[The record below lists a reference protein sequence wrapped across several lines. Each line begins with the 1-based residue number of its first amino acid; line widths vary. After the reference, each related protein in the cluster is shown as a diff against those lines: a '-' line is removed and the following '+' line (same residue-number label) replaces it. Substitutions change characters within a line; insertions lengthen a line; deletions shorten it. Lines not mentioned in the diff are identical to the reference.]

1 MLKKKNFLLLF
12 LFSIICSAQDIK
24 IEGIISFDIKGN
36 KYVSVQVNDT
46 LKKFRDKAKLTK
58 KWDGYPE
65 LAKNKRYVTHTDST
79 GFFSISAKP
88 SDSLFFSSLT
98 YVTQK
103 FAVSDLIK
111 RNGINI
117 LLEPEPCIPYVEC
130 RQEKPSKFYVFIGKK
145 IDVKYEKGPNYCDV
159 IFTHG
164 FNGEFKSEYKIEKN
178 VYGNYQK
185 DTINFAAIDDYGI
198 PDFSKYENVLLFVG
212 EYCGQLYQEKHQYF
226 DLYKVKNGKW
236 ASPGNPYKYEK
247 NVKEKIIQ
255 AQKIKFDDSLWF
267 DITKLS
273 PNQIE
278 SEYPSAYYKI
288 TNNKAIPIRGTYV
301 DDLVKIKENGVL
313 KSRNIE
319 LQ

>member
-1 MLKKKNFLLLF
+1 MKKKYFLLLF
-12 LFSIICSAQDIK
+12 SFSIICSAQDTK
-24 IEGIISFDIKGN
+24 IEGIVSFAKKGN
-36 KYVSVQVNDT
+36 NYVSVQVNDT

-58 KWDGYPE
+58 KWDSYPE
-65 LAKNKRYVTHTDST
+65 LTKNKRYVTHTDST

-88 SDSLFFSSLT
+88 TDSLFFSSLT

-111 RNGINI
+111 SKEINI

-130 RQEKPSKFYVFIGKK
+130 KQEKPSKFYIFIGKK
-145 IDVKYEKGPNYCDV
+145 IDIKYEKGPNYCDV
-159 IFTHG
+159 IFLHG

-178 VYGNYQK
+178 IYGNYQK
-185 DTINFAAIDDYGI
+185 DTINFAAIDEYGI
-198 PDFSKYENVLLFVG
+198 PNFSKYENVLLFVG
-212 EYCGQLYQEKHQYF
+212 EYCGQLYHLKYQYF

-236 ASPGNPYKYEK
+236 ASPGNPYKYDK

-255 AQKIKFDDSLWF
+255 ARKIKFDDSVWF
-267 DITKLS
+267 DITKLT

-278 SEYPSAYYKI
+278 TEYPSEYYKI

-301 DDLVKIKENGVL
+301 DDLVIIKKNGVL
-313 KSRNIE
+313 KARNIE
-319 LQ
+319 LE